1 MFSCNI
7 LMVMQDTRLLDYHL
21 NEIILQ
27 TPRACVKSFRHF
39 SAGETGAA
47 RCQPDTAAG
56 CDFFSLQIC
65 PLQKTSPVHA
75 SAIIFL
81 LVLRNRSTAV
91 RSALHNCSFAALQG
105 KYAWTCVLVC
115 STMIFHKYCGCLIY
129 AV

>member
-1 MFSCNI
+1 
-7 LMVMQDTRLLDYHL
+7 DTRLLDYHL

-81 LVLRNRSTAV
+81 LVLRNRSTAYEYFV
-91 RSALHNCSFAALQG
+91 LGYALLGVHNPLHILSSPLTPAHADESGTCLLDSRNDQG
-105 KYAWTCVLVC
+105 
-115 STMIFHKYCGCLIY
+115 IP
-129 AV
+129 